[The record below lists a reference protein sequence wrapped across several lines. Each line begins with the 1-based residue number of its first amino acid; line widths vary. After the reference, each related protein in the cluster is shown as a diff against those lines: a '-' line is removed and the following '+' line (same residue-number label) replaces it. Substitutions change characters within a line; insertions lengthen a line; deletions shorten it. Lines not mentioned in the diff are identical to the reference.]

1 MATSR
6 KRLDPRLIAGIIFL
20 VAGAIYAATASP
32 AIGMGLM
39 VVGIALIGASVVA
52 ARKAAPPD
60 DRVPPAP

>member
-6 KRLDPRLIAGIIFL
+6 KRLDPRLIAGVVFL
-20 VAGAIYAATASP
+20 LAGGISAVATRP
-32 AIGMGLM
+32 AVGMGLM